1 METKLTNIVIRLKE
15 VKAERPDLTLQKIAD
30 HTGVPLG
37 TVTRVFAEGS
47 ESVSFRYES
56 VMPIANMLLD
66 LDDVGEGNGDEKA
79 YKAIIQFYETSI
91 LQMKEQFEK
100 KLEEE
105 RAEYKR
111 RIEFLMHQ
119 IEKKDERIDK
129 LFEMVNN

>member
-1 METKLTNIVIRLKE
+1 MESKLSNIVIRLKE

-30 HTGVPLG
+30 HTGVPYG
-37 TVTRVFAEGS
+37 TVSRVFAEGS
-47 ESVSFRYES
+47 EEVSFRYDS
-56 VMPIANMLLD
+56 VMPIAKMLLD
-66 LDDVGEGNGDEKA
+66 LDDVGEGTEDEKA

-91 LQMKEQFEK
+91 SQMKEQFEK

>member
-1 METKLTNIVIRLKE
+1 MESKLSNIVIRLKE

-30 HTGVPLG
+30 HTGVPYG
-37 TVTRVFAEGS
+37 TVSRVFAEGS
-47 ESVSFRYES
+47 EEVSFRYDS
-56 VMPIANMLLD
+56 VMPIAKMLLD
-66 LDDVGEGNGDEKA
+66 LDDVGEGTEDEKA

-91 LQMKEQFEK
+91 SQMKEQFEN

>member
-1 METKLTNIVIRLKE
+1 MESKLSNIVIRLKE
-15 VKAERPDLTLQKIAD
+15 VKAERPDLTLQKIAN
-30 HTGVPLG
+30 HTGVPYG
-37 TVTRVFAEGS
+37 TVSRVFAEGS
-47 ESVSFRYES
+47 EEVSFRYDS
-56 VMPIANMLLD
+56 VMPIAKMLLD
-66 LDDVGEGNGDEKA
+66 LDDVGEGTEDEKA

-91 LQMKEQFEK
+91 SQMKEQFEK